1 MFMHCPHREQT
12 RAHAADRALMLTER
26 ALMLTVMISAYRVSD
41 VSAL

>member
-1 MFMHCPHREQT
+1 MP
-12 RAHAADRALMLTER
+12 ADR

>member
-1 MFMHCPHREQT
+1 MP
-12 RAHAADRALMLTER
+12 AHAADR